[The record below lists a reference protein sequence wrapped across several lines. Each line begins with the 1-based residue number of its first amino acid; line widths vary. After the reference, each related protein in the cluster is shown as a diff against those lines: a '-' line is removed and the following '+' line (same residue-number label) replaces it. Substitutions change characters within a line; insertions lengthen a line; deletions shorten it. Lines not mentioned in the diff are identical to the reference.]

1 MAFTPETFVLCSK
14 FNLFKAHANLW
25 IYSTGDTLE
34 DCLVEHYFQP
44 RLNLKNQ
51 DSPEVGDVI
60 QCIVEHSK
68 LAYLKIVAKTEKPYY
83 ITVARTFLENEA
95 DILAEITELQLE
107 KASKDGDF
115 ATEITDDNLG
125 ITQAEQTE
133 LEEKI
138 DLAANSGRMITPQ
151 GFWYAKMDSAT
162 VAPAAEDGT
171 NYADFSQVDGQGNPI
186 IVTYTRVSGAWVQ
199 DQTITPPAE
208 YDGYVPI
215 TSKIWDIPE
224 QDGQQG
230 GRILWNHTSKQFTP
244 YPQIVSF
251 DSIEITGNS
260 TVDMPLTPTDDN
272 IANVGFVKSTIG
284 GARNIGDVFFTM
296 RKDTEING
304 AVACDGSTYS
314 TADFTGTGSIGNLLA
329 LNKIPYVSLSTYETL
344 LLTNGSVGVFGWD
357 GLGTTPFRVPSLNDI
372 FIETGTAAQIGD
384 YIAPG
389 LPNIKGSWQNYG
401 KSASAGS
408 GAIQCTTRSWG
419 NRDAENGQ
427 NSGQYTFDASR
438 SSSIYK
444 DTSTTVQPNTVRY
457 RAMVQLAVSAT
468 DEAVETCTS
477 VLADVAA
484 NTAAIAGADYVIES
498 QLPTADNN
506 YTWYRKYKSGWVEQ
520 GGKVKLNGPISSS
533 NKRVSFPVTMANT
546 NYFAMAAADANVDFV
561 VYVGWQAVDGMSV
574 GTKSDASTNTTTW
587 EVKGMAAQ
595 S

>member
-95 DILAEITELQLE
+95 DILAEITALQLE

-115 ATEITDDNLG
+115 ATPITDENLG
-125 ITQAEQTE
+125 ITQEEQTE

-186 IVTYTRVSGAWVQ
+186 IVTYNRVNGAWVQ

-230 GRILWNHTSKQFTP
+230 GRILWNHMSKQFTP

-251 DSIEITGNS
+251 DSIEITGDS
-260 TVDMPLTPTDDN
+260 TVEMPQNPSDDN

-357 GLGTTPFRVPSLNDI
+357 GLGTTPFRVPYLNDI

-408 GAIQCTTRSWG
+408 GAIQCTTQSWG

-427 NSGQYTFDASR
+427 NSGKYTFDASR

-520 GGKVKLNGPISSS
+520 GGKIQINGPISSS

-546 NYFAMAAADANVDFV
+546 NYFAIAAADANVDFV

-587 EVKGMAAQ
+587 EVKGMYAQ